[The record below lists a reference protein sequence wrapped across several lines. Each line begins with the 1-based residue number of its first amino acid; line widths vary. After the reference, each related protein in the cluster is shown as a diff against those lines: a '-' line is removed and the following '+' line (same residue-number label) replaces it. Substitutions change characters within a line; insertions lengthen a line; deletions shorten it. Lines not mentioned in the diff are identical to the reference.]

1 MDQKDLSQLT
11 DEELLAE
18 AKKLK
23 SDSIINAVFIGV
35 MIGIIIYS
43 IVENS
48 IGFVTLIPLFLAY
61 KAFNNSKNNKELEEL
76 LKERGLK

>member
-18 AKKLK
+18 AKKMK
-23 SDSIINAVFIGV
+23 SAAIINAVFIGV

-48 IGFVTLIPLFLAY
+48 IGFLTLLPLYLAY
-61 KAFNNSKNNKELEEL
+61 KAFDNSKNNKRVEEL
-76 LKERGLK
+76 LKERNLK